1 MGTKL
6 LLVGILILCMVTAA
20 QGYVVGAVNGAA
32 YFIGGPPAT
41 NSNHASFGSP
51 QAGGYVHQHAA
62 AFTPWGVSFVG
73 QAAGAVGGQVS
84 GGPVQAQGVIAG
96 MGQTAVKVGGS
107 GSVVGT
113 QFGGVGMGQTSY
125 TGAMQGMNATGMQ
138 MSGVYG
144 FGGMGS
150 SSQSMCVGTLQ
161 VDVN

>member
-6 LLVGILILCMVTAA
+6 LLVGVLVLCMVTAA

-41 NSNHASFGSP
+41 NSNHASFGSS
-51 QAGGYVHQHAA
+51 QSGGFVSQHAS
-62 AFTPWGVSFVG
+62 AFTPWGVGIVG

-96 MGQTAVKVGGS
+96 MGQGAVKAGGS

-113 QFGGVGMGQTSY
+113 QFGGIGMGQSSY
-125 TGAMQGMNATGMQ
+125 TGATQGMSATGMQ
-138 MSGVYG
+138 MSGIYG
-144 FGGMGS
+144 GGMGV